1 MKKKMTNKKSN
12 ATNCGLLTI
21 LIAST
26 FTIVVLALTIVY
38 LILK

>member
-1 MKKKMTNKKSN
+1 MKKKSNKSN
-12 ATNCGLLTI
+12 NAVNCGLLTI

-26 FTIVVLALTIVY
+26 FTIIVLVLTILY